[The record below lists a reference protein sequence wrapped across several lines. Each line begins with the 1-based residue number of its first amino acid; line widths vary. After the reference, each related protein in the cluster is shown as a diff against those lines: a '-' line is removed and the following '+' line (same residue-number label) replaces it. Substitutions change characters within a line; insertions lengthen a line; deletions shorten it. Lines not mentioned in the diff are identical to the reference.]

1 MDAKIHGLL
10 LIKLR
15 EQTAGVKA
23 QSVSSKDLFY
33 HMSMDI
39 GKPTLEAVM
48 EDGEA
53 FVIQPQE
60 VEHGGVEVM
69 ERVDIF
75 DGFESKFIGG
85 AMADAGLDAGSG
97 QYGGETTGVVVA
109 ALGPFL
115 EHRHAAEFGA
125 PKDQSVLQQAALLE
139 VPDQGC

>member
-1 MDAKIHGLL
+1 MS
-10 LIKLR
+10 
-15 EQTAGVKA
+15 VKFRVT
-23 QSVSSKDLFY
+23 SCEDFID
-33 HMSMDI
+33 HMPVHV

-60 VEHGGVEVM
+60 VEHGGVEVV

-75 DGFESKFIGG
+75 DGLESEFIGG
-85 AMADAGLDAGSG
+85 AMADAGLDTGSG

-115 EHRHAAEFGA
+115 EHRPAAEFSA
-125 PKDQSVLQQAALLE
+125 PEDQGILQQAALLE
-139 VPDQGC
+139 VPDPGC